1 MSTIRDLLAEIDMRH
16 KYEMNVASSTAAQG
30 VHYLIQYMHRQIYG
44 GGKDAPAAPDTEPRK
59 FLPFPNFNPDGEA
72 EDDTTTTTLLKSS
85 TKKLIERLARE
96 GRIPLKVRD
105 ALVKVPPSLT
115 GA

>member
-1 MSTIRDLLAEIDMRH
+1 MSTIRDLLTEIDTRH

-44 GGKDAPAAPDTEPRK
+44 AGKDAPAAPDTEPRK
-59 FLPFPNFNPDGEA
+59 FLPFPNFGA
-72 EDDTTTTTLLKSS
+72 EEQDDDSATSLLKSS

-105 ALVKVPPSLT
+105 ALIKVPPSLT